1 MLRRTPT
8 DDTLSV
14 LWHLDPRLL
23 TQFLNRRLPFF
34 LFRTLLYDNDSGP
47 DEYCEVLLVRQKMSE
62 SVHIIK
68 MHYRQWGL
76 LNDEFSAHFLADG
89 SLFRFELHDLDENG
103 ACADTEHFE
112 DPQKRFAA
120 VYHVDTMLVLDP
132 GRAMELGK
140 RSFTYFFDGKW
151 GRPADLVVCPRLYS
165 RLDKSLMAYWCV
177 QRVIV
182 DGVLAKPIEKVS
194 CLLVHS

>member
-1 MLRRTPT
+1 
-8 DDTLSV
+8 
-14 LWHLDPRLL
+14 
-23 TQFLNRRLPFF
+23 
-34 LFRTLLYDNDSGP
+34 
-47 DEYCEVLLVRQKMSE
+47 
-62 SVHIIK
+62 

-182 DGVLAKPIEKVS
+182 DGVLAKPIEKATCAQKISLGRICV
-194 CLLVHS
+194 CQPPAMRAAVQRWIEKRVAGFLKNEKKPIRLCER